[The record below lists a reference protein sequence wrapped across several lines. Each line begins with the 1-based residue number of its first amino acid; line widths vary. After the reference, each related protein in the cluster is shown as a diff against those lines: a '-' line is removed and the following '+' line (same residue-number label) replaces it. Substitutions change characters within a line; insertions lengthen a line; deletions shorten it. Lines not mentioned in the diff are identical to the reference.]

1 MDRKTRKDN
10 ERILNRIKK
19 KATKDTENW
28 IMSLSS
34 PPTTNEILAFQAGY
48 VAGMNRG
55 ANNA

>member
-19 KATKDTENW
+19 KASKDTETW
-28 IMSLSS
+28 MLSLSS
-34 PPTTNEILAFQAGY
+34 PPTKAEVLAFQAGY